1 MSSQGPARNG
11 AGGRRLDGSTLGL
24 IELLVVVG
32 IVFGFGVQQLLSL
45 RRISRKK
52 DDSDER

>member
-1 MSSQGPARNG
+1 M
-11 AGGRRLDGSTLGL
+11 DGTTLGL
-24 IELLVVVG
+24 IELILVFG
-32 IVFGFGVQQLLSL
+32 IVAGFGVQQLLSL

>member
-1 MSSQGPARNG
+1 M
-11 AGGRRLDGSTLGL
+11 DGSTLGL

-32 IVFGFGVQQLLSL
+32 IVLGFGVQQLLSL
-45 RRISRKK
+45 RRISRRK

>member
-1 MSSQGPARNG
+1 M
-11 AGGRRLDGSTLGL
+11 DGSTLGL

-45 RRISRKK
+45 RRISRRK